1 MTTANDPLE
10 VIIKSLPKYDP
21 YEDSEGYYF
30 DPVRAQA
37 AIDWIEYTCTFT
49 AGECA
54 GRPFKLEW
62 WQKALVALVFGWYS
76 VKRNIRRYREIL
88 IYVPRKNG
96 KTELMAAINN
106 YILFVDGEPA
116 AQIYSVAAAY
126 KQAAIVWETSK
137 LMIKNSPLLLDNCFC
152 YTKTITHDATN
163 SFYMPFTA
171 EEKTAHGLNAHSV
184 TVDEL
189 HACDEK
195 TVVVMETSQGAR
207 VQPLFWYTTTADFDR
222 PESICNKT
230 HVRAKKIRDGHMKDP
245 AFLPAIFEAEKEDDW
260 HSVDTWKKAN
270 PNYGI
275 SIQIDIFMRDYNK
288 ACNEPSFENT
298 FKRLRLNMKTEQSRR
313 WIELG
318 LWDKCAEPFDR
329 DLENFRGARCY
340 GGLDLAS
347 TTDTACFLLMFPD
360 LGFKIIPFFF
370 IPEATATEKSKTDR
384 VPYRQWEKD
393 GLITLTPGIRI
404 DFAFIKAKIIEVCD
418 IVDMVALGFDPYAA
432 VQLSLDL
439 TENHDIPMMKV
450 RQGYITMNE
459 PCKRIE
465 TDMATGILSHGGN
478 PIMREHAA
486 NVSVREDPAGNIKI
500 DKEKSFQKV
509 DGMSALADA
518 YACYLASDDD
528 DSVYNERGMLSF
540 GVDDGDDS
548 WKKWA
553 DE

>member
-1 MTTANDPLE
+1 MTTAETLE
-10 VIIKSLPKYDP
+10 VTIKSLPKYDP
-21 YEDSEGYYF
+21 YREEEGYYF
-30 DPVRAQA
+30 DPDRARA

-49 AGECA
+49 KGKWAGK
-54 GRPFKLEW
+54 PFKLEW
-62 WQKALVALVFGWYS
+62 WQKAVVALVFGWYS
-76 VKRNIRRYREIL
+76 SEDGTRRYREIF

-106 YILFVDGEPA
+106 YILFADGEPGA
-116 AQIYSVAAAY
+116 EIYTVASSY
-126 KQAAIVWETSK
+126 DQAAIVWKVSK
-137 LMIKNSPLLLDNCFC
+137 LMIKNSALLMDNCFC
-152 YTKTITHDATN
+152 YTKTITHDSTD
-163 SFYMPFTA
+163 SFYMPVTA
-171 EEKTAHGLNAHSV
+171 EEKTSHGYNAHSV

-195 TVVVMETSQGAR
+195 TVDVMETSQGAR
-207 VQPLFWYTTTADFDR
+207 LQPLFWYTTTADFDK

-230 HVRAKKIRDGHMKDP
+230 LARSKKVRDGHMND
-245 AFLPAIFEAEKEDDW
+245 AAMLPVIFEAEREDDW
-260 HSVDTWKKAN
+260 HDPAIWKKAN

-275 SIQIDIFMRDYNK
+275 SLQLAYFLRKYNK
-288 ACNEPSFENT
+288 ACNEPSWQNT
-298 FKRLRLNMKTEQSRR
+298 FKRLHLNMKTEQSRR
-313 WIELG
+313 WIDLG
-318 LWDKCAEPFDR
+318 LWDKCADPFDR

-360 LGFKIIPFFF
+360 LGFKIVPFFF
-370 IPEATATEKSKTDR
+370 IPEATADEKSKIDK

-393 GLITLTPGIRI
+393 GLIKLTPGIRI
-404 DFAFIKAKIIEVCD
+404 DFAFIKAKIIEVCG

-432 VQLSLDL
+432 VQLSLEL
-439 TENHDIPMMKV
+439 TENHDVPMMKV

-528 DSVYNERGMLSF
+528 ESVYNERGLLSF
-540 GVDDGDDS
+540 GGDDKDDS